1 MNLKKLEK
9 IKLVIGVWLW
19 VDIVGGLSYLIISV
33 FDNGNTVIA
42 LIALLVGVF
51 LPLILY
57 LLADAIYI
65 AFKSIEK

>member
-1 MNLKKLEK
+1 MNLKKLER
-9 IKLVIGVWLW
+9 IKLVIGIWLW
-19 VDIVGGLSYLIISV
+19 LDIVGGLSYLIISV
-33 FDNGNTVIA
+33 FGNGNAIVA
-42 LIALLVGVF
+42 LIALLVGIF